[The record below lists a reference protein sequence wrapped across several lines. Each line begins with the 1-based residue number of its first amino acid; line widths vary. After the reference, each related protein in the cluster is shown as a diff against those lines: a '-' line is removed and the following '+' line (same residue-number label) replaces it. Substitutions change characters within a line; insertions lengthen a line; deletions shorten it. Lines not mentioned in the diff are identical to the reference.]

1 MKKYHD
7 SGLPAHLF
15 LICLVSGLLSS
26 GCFEELD
33 PSPVCYNL
41 NSLSVPDAYRGE
53 ISYLLPFWRVENDP
67 HCVTMES
74 KAAIEDQCKD
84 FYKQQLS
91 IDSSELAEAIFPG
104 ISFVSAQQV
113 NDTYG
118 YCTLECQSSQS
129 SECECLIDRDCTN
142 ARCYNS
148 LIYELDCSDQSSGK
162 CTRCLSD
169 PPTRL

>member
-1 MKKYHD
+1 MKQYHD
-7 SGLPAHLF
+7 TGLRPHLF
-15 LICLVSGLLSS
+15 LICLISGLLYS

-41 NSLSVPDAYRGE
+41 NSLSVPAEYRGE
-53 ISYLLPFWRVENDP
+53 ISYLLPFWTVENPP

-74 KAAIEDQCKD
+74 NTAIEDQCKD

-91 IDSSELAEAIFPG
+91 IDPSELAEALFPG
-104 ISFVSAQQV
+104 ISFVSAHQV

-118 YCTLECQSSQS
+118 YCTVECQS
-129 SECECLIDRDCTN
+129 SECECLIDRDCGSS
-142 ARCYNS
+142 RCYNS
-148 LIYELDCSDQSSGK
+148 LIYEIDCGDQSSGK